1 MGELARSLAFIMDD
15 PDNAGEFLMI
25 CGIKTH
31 SLEVSANMVDTT
43 VPDCDDRSAPLQK
56 TTRYGMKELSIEG
69 DGLFQ
74 DHAAVKL
81 AVGAFEAQIPLDG
94 KCVVP
99 GLGTYTCVAG
109 WNIPKLSFGGDMEE
123 DLSMSI
129 GFMPAG
135 KYVFTAE

>member
-1 MGELARSLAFIMDD
+1 MGELARSLAFMMND

-31 SLEVSANMVDTT
+31 SFEVTANMIETT
-43 VPDCDDRSAPLQK
+43 VPDCTDRSAPLHK
-56 TTRYGMKELSIEG
+56 TTRYGKKELSIEG
-69 DGLFQ
+69 EGLFQ

-81 AVGAFEAQIPLDG
+81 AVAAFEAQTPLDG
-94 KCVVP
+94 KIVVP
-99 GLGTYTCVAG
+99 GLGTYACAAG
-109 WNIPKLSFGGDMEE
+109 WNITKLSFGGDMEE
-123 DLSMSI
+123 DLSMTI